1 MDEPRKPEYQ
11 RLLDYTLHTMAYE
24 LASGKLER
32 LALGEP
38 VSDVFA
44 SEMLRTDYID
54 VVQALEKSA
63 KRLSETSGNL
73 QKDLLEIH
81 LSSLLGR
88 AKQEIERRV
97 AAEATRQT
105 PHVTALEE
113 EVNRLRDQLT
123 TCTQTPKQPR
133 TLRSAVA
140 SLAPLYAA
148 ALVIIIA
155 ITILLFATGKVTGT
169 EVTIEYNV
177 GEIIGGLLAGA
188 GDRRPRR
195 RQDPLG
201 RVRHDPGCGR

>member
-1 MDEPRKPEYQ
+1 MDEPQKPEYQ

-24 LASGKLER
+24 VAAGKLER

-44 SEMLRTDYID
+44 AERLSVDYIAA
-54 VVQALEKSA
+54 VQGLEKSA

-88 AKQEIERRV
+88 AKQEIESRV

-105 PHVTALEE
+105 PTVDALKE
-113 EVNRLRDQLT
+113 EVDRLRDQLT
-123 TCTQTPKQPR
+123 SRTQVPKQPR

-148 ALVIIIA
+148 ALVVIIA
-155 ITILLFATGKVTGT
+155 ITILLFATGEVTGT

-188 GDRRPRR
+188 GAAAAGAAYAVKTLSGTPER
-195 RQDPLG
+195 
-201 RVRHDPGCGR
+201 